1 MTPTRKSSPISAIV
15 NLEDQQTSEISRSW
29 HSPVAKPK
37 PKKLL
42 RQFNHACK
50 SNSSKTCIPEQDEA
64 ESTDSEGEAFAAFKN
79 DWATEDKT
87 RNLQLDNLEALED
100 CMETTMHLA
109 DQIVRLI
116 TKFKK
121 TIKAF

>member
-1 MTPTRKSSPISAIV
+1 MSSHRKTSPISSIV
-15 NLEDQQTSEISRSW
+15 DLSDPPVKGLRATW
-29 HSPVAKPK
+29 HSPIAKPK

-42 RQFNHACK
+42 RQFNHAAK
-50 SNSSKTCIPEQDEA
+50 IDSSKTCVPDEH
-64 ESTDSEGEAFAAFKN
+64 EECSTDSEGKAFQSFAD
-79 DWATEDKT
+79 DWANEDKT
-87 RNLQLDNLEALED
+87 RNIQLDNLEALED

-121 TIKAF
+121 QIKNY

>member
-1 MTPTRKSSPISAIV
+1 MSSQRKSSPISSIV
-15 NLEDQQTSEISRSW
+15 DLSDPPVQGLRATW
-29 HSPVAKPK
+29 HSPIGKPK
-37 PKKLL
+37 PKKLI
-42 RQFNHACK
+42 RQFNHAAK
-50 SNSSKTCIPEQDEA
+50 IDSSKTCVPNENEECSA
-64 ESTDSEGEAFAAFKN
+64 DSEGEAFSSFAA
-79 DWATEDKT
+79 DWAKEDKT

-121 TIKAF
+121 SIKNY